1 LSDKKYYVIGIRLA
15 RTYFKVASFNLRGE
29 MEDLRRIEISEDNP
43 AEITFKEIIKVILSF
58 IEQNQFTQL
67 WYDKE
72 IDKKNSLIYVAAG
85 EGIGAGI
92 IIDQK
97 IVYGELGT
105 AGEIGHMTI
114 DYRGELCECGNRGCL
129 EKYCSLLSVR
139 SRLKEAKGKKYS
151 LKEIKEMREK
161 YDDLAIVCYINS
173 TAEIKQY
180 ADVCVTSSN
189 AVKIVKALPQ
199 ENIFFI
205 PDQNLGDF
213 VRRQVP
219 EKNIM
224 TNYGHCP
231 RHTNITLDKLN
242 EAKQKYPD
250 AKVAVHPECKR
261 EIVEAADFVGSTSA
275 IIDYV
280 VQTDA
285 KDFIIGTV
293 DGVFAKIKEL
303 APNKELHTIMDVQV
317 CPNMK
322 KVTLEKIV
330 DVLENETNEVIL
342 NDDFM
347 QKALSPLKKMLE
359 LAK

>member
-1 LSDKKYYVIGIRLA
+1 MVNFNDKYDETKELFKKMDFSIDDNFVLEINITGEGAGTFYIKYY
-15 RTYFKVASFNLRGE
+15 N
-29 MEDLRRIEISEDNP
+29 
-43 AEITFKEIIKVILSF
+43 
-58 IEQNQFTQL
+58 
-67 WYDKE
+67 
-72 IDKKNSLIYVAAG
+72 
-85 EGIGAGI
+85 
-92 IIDQK
+92 K
-97 IVYGELGT
+97 I
-105 AGEIGHMTI
+105 
-114 DYRGELCECGNRGCL
+114 
-129 EKYCSLLSVR
+129 
-139 SRLKEAKGKKYS
+139 
-151 LKEIKEMREK
+151 KEIKEMREK
-161 YDDLAIVCYINS
+161 YDDLAVVCYINS

-199 ENIFFI
+199 KNIFFI

-219 EKNIM
+219 EKNVM

-242 EAKQKYPD
+242 EVKQKYPE
-250 AKVAVHPECKR
+250 AKIAVHPECKR

-280 VQTDA
+280 VQTDV

-303 APNKELHTIMDVQV
+303 APNKNLHTIMDVQV

-322 KVTLEKIV
+322 KTRLQ
-330 DVLENETNEVIL
+330 DVYDALDGKKEEVIL
-342 NDDFM
+342 DEEIRK
-347 QKALSPLKKMLE
+347 KALTSLE
-359 LAK
+359 NMHKLGN